1 MLEAVG
7 HVGMGSSGAIR
18 AVAASVAASAAQS
31 EADSGVKVV
40 PLSPRMKADP
50 AAGVIIMEYLS
61 ETGEKSA
68 QLPSEAVV
76 AYLRSGL
83 SADGTPIKNNAGLVE
98 TQA

>member
-7 HVGMGSSGAIR
+7 NVGMGSSGAIR
-18 AVAASVAASAAQS
+18 AIAAATAASAARD
-31 EADSGVKVV
+31 EVESGVKVV

-83 SADGTPIKNNAGLVE
+83 SADGSPIKDKAGLLATE
-98 TQA
+98 A